1 MASNPTLLQYPL
13 VVDGDKNTIPATD
26 DGTTGLFSQRYGWQS
41 INSLPLDAGGKAVR
55 REDYNGVFALLGNL
69 LWYMQKGFTFNYDNT
84 VQYYTNCVVIDP
96 DNGKR
101 YRCKADT
108 IGNGKPHTDGTHW
121 ELFGEGYT
129 LPTATTNVL
138 GGVKIGTNINID
150 VNGRLNVPNAT
161 TTQAGVMSASDK
173 AKLNG
178 LAGVPTGTVHAFA
191 GSSAPSGYL
200 FCDGSAVSRTTYAN
214 LFAVIGT
221 TYGAGNG
228 TTTFNLPNLIDRF
241 VQGSV
246 TSGTYKKAGL
256 PNFVGYIRSRSSTY
270 SKFLDDGSSLDE
282 YDSQT
287 LGHNATGGAFSVVEK
302 NLRSKRGYG
311 EDREEYIA
319 KLDPST
325 QKSIYGASE
334 TVQPPAL
341 TMRYIIKT

>member
-26 DGTTGLFSQRYGWQS
+26 DGTTGLFSQRYGWQQ

-96 DNGKR
+96 DNNKR

-108 IGNGKPHTDGTHW
+108 KGNGKPHTDGTHW

-129 LPTATTNVL
+129 LPTATSNVL

-150 VNGRLNVPNAT
+150 ANGRLNVPNAT

-173 AKLNG
+173 AKLAG

-191 GSSAPSGYL
+191 GSSVPSGYL

-228 TTTFNLPNLIDRF
+228 TSTFNLPNLIDRF
-241 VQGSV
+241 VQGSA
-246 TSGTYKKAGL
+246 TSGTYKNAGL
-256 PNFVGYIRSRSSTY
+256 PNFVGYIRSRSNT
-270 SKFLDDGSSLDE
+270 FWHDLPITH
-282 YDSQT
+282 SQT
-287 LGHNATGGAFSVVEK
+287 LGNKATGGAFSVVEK
-302 NLRSKRGYG
+302 GLRSEGNA
-311 EDREEYIA
+311 DSNNTEYIA

>member
-1 MASNPTLLQYPL
+1 MANNPTLLQYPL

-84 VQYYTNCVVIDP
+84 VQYYINCVVIDP

-108 IGNGKPHTDGTHW
+108 TGNGKPHTDSTHW
-121 ELFGEGYT
+121 ELFAEAYS

-150 VNGRLNVPNAT
+150 VNGRLNVPNASSSI
-161 TTQAGVMSASDK
+161 AGVMSASDK
-173 AKLNG
+173 VKLDG
-178 LAGVPTGTVHAFA
+178 LTGVPTGTVYAFA
-191 GSSAPSGYL
+191 GQNAPTGYL

-241 VQGSV
+241 VQGSA
-246 TSGTYKKAGL
+246 TSGTYKSAGL
-256 PNFVGYIRSRSSTY
+256 PNFVGYIRSRSNTFY
-270 SKFLDDGSSLDE
+270 SDASWTN
-282 YDSQT
+282 SQT
-287 LGHNATGGAFSVVEK
+287 LGHNATGGAFSTVEER
-302 NLRSKRGYG
+302 LRSEGNADSNST
-311 EDREEYIA
+311 EFVA

-325 QKSIYGASE
+325 QKSIYGASD

>member
-1 MASNPTLLQYPL
+1 MANNPTLLQYPL

-96 DNGKR
+96 DNNKR

-121 ELFGEGYT
+121 ELFGDGYT
-129 LPTATTNVL
+129 LPTATSSVL

-161 TTQAGVMSASDK
+161 HSIAGVMSASDK
-173 AKLNG
+173 TKLDG

-191 GSSAPSGYL
+191 GSSVPSGYL
-200 FCDGSAVSRTTYAN
+200 LCDGSAVSRTTYAN

-228 TTTFNLPNLIDRF
+228 TSTFNLPNLIDRF

-246 TSGTYKKAGL
+246 TSGTYKNAGL
-256 PNFVGYIRSRSSTY
+256 PNFIGYIRSRSNTFWSDSPITN
-270 SKFLDDGSSLDE
+270 
-282 YDSQT
+282 SQT
-287 LGHNATGGAFSVVEK
+287 LGHNATGGAFSVVEDH
-302 NLRSKRGYG
+302 LRSEGNA
-311 EDREEYIA
+311 DSNITEYIA

>member
-26 DGTTGLFSQRYGWQS
+26 DGTTGLFSQRYGWQQ

-69 LWYMQKGFTFNYDNT
+69 LWYMQKGFTFNYDNK
-84 VQYYTNCVVIDP
+84 VQYYTNCVIIDP

-108 IGNGKPHTDGTHW
+108 KGNGKPHTDGTHW

-129 LPTATTNVL
+129 LPTATSSVL

-150 VNGRLNVPNAT
+150 ANGRLNVPNAT

-173 AKLNG
+173 AKLAG

-200 FCDGSAVSRTTYAN
+200 ICDGSAVSRTTYAN

-228 TTTFNLPNLIDRF
+228 TSTFNLPNLIDRF

-246 TSGTYKKAGL
+246 TSGTYKNAGI
-256 PNFVGYIRSRSSTY
+256 PNFIGYIRSRSNT
-270 SKFLDDGSSLDE
+270 FWHDLPITH
-282 YDSQT
+282 SQT
-287 LGHNATGGAFSVVEK
+287 LGNKATGGAFSTVEK
-302 NLRSKRGYG
+302 GLRSEGNA
-311 EDREEYIA
+311 DDNNTEYIA

-341 TMRYIIKT
+341 TMRYIIKY

>member
-13 VVDGDKNTIPATD
+13 VVDGDKSTIPATD

-96 DNGKR
+96 DNNKR

-129 LPTATTNVL
+129 LPTATSNVL

-150 VNGRLNVPNAT
+150 ANGRLNVPNAT

-200 FCDGSAVSRTTYAN
+200 ICDGSAVSRTTYAN

-228 TTTFNLPNLIDRF
+228 TSTFNLPNLIDRF
-241 VQGSV
+241 VQGSS
-246 TSGTYKKAGL
+246 TGGTYKNAGL
-256 PNFVGYIRSRSSTY
+256 PNFVGYIRSRSNTFRADASWNN
-270 SKFLDDGSSLDE
+270 SK
-282 YDSQT
+282 T
-287 LGHNATGGAFSVVEK
+287 LGNNATGGAFSVVEDH
-302 NLRSKRGYG
+302 LRSEGNADDNTY
-311 EDREEYIA
+311 EYIA